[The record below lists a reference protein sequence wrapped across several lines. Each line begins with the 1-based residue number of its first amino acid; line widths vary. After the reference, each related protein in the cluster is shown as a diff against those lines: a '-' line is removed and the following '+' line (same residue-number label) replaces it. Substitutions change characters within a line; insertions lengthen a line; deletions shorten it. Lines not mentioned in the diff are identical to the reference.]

1 MQHVHTH
8 ARQLNLR
15 TSRSQLAKQIV
26 VAISQQIGEPAHLEL
41 VCVQTQNFVHVIS
54 LENICVSQPG
64 ERYNEKCTG
73 VHTPSEEIGAHAQR

>member
-1 MQHVHTH
+1 MRVK
-8 ARQLNLR
+8 
-15 TSRSQLAKQIV
+15 RSLKDT
-26 VAISQQIGEPAHLEL
+26 GHLEL